1 MAEITS
7 PNLPRITKQ
16 TDNIVYL
23 VEERDNPSTDFFVSP
38 VLSHWGL
45 KVIHCGFNEL
55 PHPSNLKQAVVIFV
69 RYVPPAWAKLIE
81 ELRPQLDRL
90 IFFMDDD
97 VLDLHATTGMPWRY
111 RFKLARLAAWRRE
124 WLRRQKAEL
133 WVSTP
138 YLQQKYTHW
147 RPQLILPAPIA
158 KPSEPVR
165 VFYHG
170 STSHTAEINWLRP
183 VMTEALHQDQ
193 RLFFEIVGGIEVYRL
208 YRDLPRITI
217 VHPMKWPA
225 YQAFVA
231 MPGRHI
237 GLAPQLELPFNR
249 ARSYTKFFDITR
261 SGAVGIYATH
271 SACSQVIRH
280 GREGLVVKMEQQ
292 DWVEAIL
299 LLAENGSYRQD
310 LLQAARKKSE
320 ELAALNRG
328 IALTRKTDE

>member
-1 MAEITS
+1 LGNGTVFLI
-7 PNLPRITKQ
+7 
-16 TDNIVYL
+16 
-23 VEERDNPSTDFFVSP
+23 EERDNPSTDFFVSP

-55 PHPSNLKQAVVIFV
+55 PHPSDLKQAVVIFV
-69 RYVPPAWAKLIE
+69 RYVPPAWAKLVA

-97 VLDLHATTGMPWRY
+97 VLDLHATAGMPWRY

-158 KPSEPVR
+158 KPS
-165 VFYHG
+165 
-170 STSHTAEINWLRP
+170 
-183 VMTEALHQDQ
+183 LHQDQ

-208 YRDLPRITI
+208 YRDLPHITV

-320 ELAALNRG
+320 ELAAQPKHCFN
-328 IALTRKTDE
+328 KEN